1 MKRVLVLVAVLLL
14 ALGTQAFAGGQA
26 DRRAADDGTITLG
39 ITWWGPD
46 ARHQATLRA
55 LELYSERNPH
65 ITFDPEPVD
74 WTGFW
79 DRLPTLAAAGTIP
92 DILQMDAAFID
103 EYVDQGV
110 LANLNDVSLMGIVD
124 PIIVENL
131 RIDGVLYGVPLS
143 HNAGG
148 MAYHTGRVEE
158 YGITPPWVG
167 WTFEEYFNW
176 AWEAREKLPA
186 DKWGITGGG
195 SWEGYQ
201 YYQMAHGKGNIF
213 QDVGRTFNFDRD
225 LWFEYMRIYQD
236 LRDGNVV
243 PPPDIGH
250 LENDPIADPMASG
263 DVIVVGKTVGS
274 VSALEQMMPGQ
285 VVAISS
291 PVGPTGIGSGWAQS
305 TIFMSVAENS
315 RHKDEA
321 KTFVRW
327 FISDLDAGR
336 ILGTTRGMPINDEI
350 YEMLEPNFTRF
361 EGIGRELLQASL
373 SANPV
378 PFSPIGPG
386 WIEWRD
392 LYNSEYEAVAFGM
405 QSIEGMYRNLMDLAA
420 DIQARPRR

>member
-1 MKRVLVLVAVLLL
+1 
-14 ALGTQAFAGGQA
+14 
-26 DRRAADDGTITLG
+26 
-39 ITWWGPD
+39 
-46 ARHQATLRA
+46 
-55 LELYSERNPH
+55 H
-65 ITFDPEPVD
+65 ITFEPEPVD

-110 LANLNDVSLMGIVD
+110 LADLNDIPLGGIVD
-124 PIIVENL
+124 SIIVDNL

-148 MAYHTGRVEE
+148 MAYHTGRVAQ

-167 WTFEEYFNW
+167 WTYDEYFAW
-176 AWEAREKLPA
+176 ALEAREKLP
-186 DKWGITGGG
+186 DNMWGITDSG
-195 SWEGYQ
+195 SWEGFQ
-201 YYQMAHGKGNIF
+201 YYQMAHGRGNIF
-213 QDVGRTFNFDRD
+213 QDVGRTFNFDRE
-225 LWFEYMRIYQD
+225 LWYRYMRIYQD
-236 LRDGNVV
+236 LRDANAV
-243 PPPDIGH
+243 PPPDSGH

-274 VSALEQMMPGQ
+274 VSALERLMPGQ

-291 PVGPTGIGSGWAQS
+291 PVGPTGIGSGWAQA

-315 RHKDEA
+315 RHKEA
-321 KTFVRW
+321 AKEFIRW
-327 FISDLDAGR
+327 FISDLDAGK
-336 ILGTTRGMPINDEI
+336 ILGTTRGMPINDAV
-350 YEMLEPNFTRF
+350 YTMLEPGFTRF

-373 SANPV
+373 ATNPV

-392 LYNSEYEAVAFGM
+392 LYNSEYEAVAFGI
-405 QSIEGMYRNLMDLAA
+405 QTIDGMYRNLMNLAD
-420 DIQARPRR
+420 DILARPR